1 MNLEFSEEQKFVQQT
16 ARDFLAKNAGLDVC
30 RKVLESPAAS
40 HDAALWKGVAEMGW
54 LGAVVPEEYGG
65 AGLGYL
71 ELVLIAEEVGRS
83 LAPIPFSSSV
93 ALATEAILL
102 AGSDAQKK
110 KWLPRLASGEL
121 IGTFA
126 MAEGPGDL
134 DPGVLQ
140 TRFANGKLTGTKMP
154 LLDGE
159 PAGLAV
165 VVAKGER
172 GPVLALVDLSGSGVT
187 RTPIESFDPS
197 RSLARLELRDA
208 PAELLGPAAGG
219 EALVERLLDRAAVV
233 IGFEQL
239 GGAERALD
247 MTREFALG
255 RYAFGRPIAS
265 FQAIKHRFADLYAKI
280 EIARS
285 NGYYAAWAL
294 STADDELS
302 LAACS
307 FRAAASDA
315 FESAAQEMIQIHGG
329 VGFTWEYDCHL
340 FYRRAR
346 WLAAA
351 LGPAGAW
358 REKLVARLVARQTA
372 GGAPAEQDAE

>member
-1 MNLEFSEEQKFVQQT
+1 MNLEFSEDQKFVQQT
-16 ARDFLAKNAGLDVC
+16 ARDYLAKHAGLDVC
-30 RKVLESPAAS
+30 RKVLEAKDAS
-40 HDAALWKGVAEMGW
+40 HDPALWKGAAEMGW

-71 ELVLIAEEVGRS
+71 ELVLIAEEIGRS

-93 ALATEAILL
+93 ALCTEAILL

-110 KWLPRLASGEL
+110 QWLPRLAAGDVV
-121 IGTFA
+121 GTFA
-126 MAEGPGDL
+126 LAEGPGEADAAS
-134 DPGVLQ
+134 VA
-140 TRFANGKLTGTKMP
+140 TRFAGGKLNGAKLP
-154 LLDGE
+154 VLDGE
-159 PAGLAV
+159 AAGLAV
-165 VVAKGER
+165 VVAKG
-172 GPVLALVDLSGSGVT
+172 GKGASLALVDLAAKGVT
-187 RTPIESFDPS
+187 RTRIESFDPS
-197 RSLARLELRDA
+197 RSLAKIEFRDA
-208 PAELLGPAAGG
+208 PAEALGADGAGA
-219 EALVERLLDRAAVV
+219 ALVDELLDRAAVV

-239 GGAERALD
+239 GAATRAME

-294 STADDELS
+294 SSGSDELP

-307 FRAAASDA
+307 FRAAATDA
-315 FESAAQEMIQIHGG
+315 FETAAQEMIQIHGG

-346 WLAAA
+346 WLAASI
-351 LGPAGAW
+351 GNAGAW
-358 REKLVARLVARQTA
+358 RDKLIGRLVAKQ
-372 GGAPAEQDAE
+372 GGVELDAE

>member
-1 MNLEFSEEQKFVQQT
+1 MNLEFSEDQQFVQQT
-16 ARDFLAKNAGLDVC
+16 ARDFLAKHAGPDVC
-30 RKVLESPAAS
+30 RKVLEAADAH

-54 LGAVVPEEYGG
+54 LGAVVPEEHGG

-71 ELVLIAEEVGRS
+71 ELVLIAEEIGRS

-93 ALATEAILL
+93 SLCTEAIL
-102 AGSDAQKK
+102 AYGSEAQKQQ
-110 KWLPRLASGEL
+110 WLPRLAAGDA

-126 MAEGPGDL
+126 LAEGPGETDAES
-134 DPGVLQ
+134 V
-140 TRFANGKLTGTKMP
+140 TARFADGALRGVKLP
-154 LLDGE
+154 VLDGE
-159 PAGLAV
+159 AANVAV
-165 VVAKGER
+165 VVAQGER
-172 GPVLALVDLSGSGVT
+172 GPVLALVDLDGAGVT
-187 RTPIESFDPS
+187 RSRIASFDPS
-197 RSLARLELRDA
+197 RSLAKIEFQDA
-208 PAELLGPAAGG
+208 PADRLGAAEGG
-219 EALVERLLDRAAVV
+219 AGRVTALLDRAAVV

-239 GGAERALD
+239 GGATRAMEL
-247 MTREFALG
+247 TREFALG

-294 STADDELS
+294 SSGSDELP

-315 FESAAQEMIQIHGG
+315 FETAAQEMIQIYGG

-351 LGPAGAW
+351 IGSASEW
-358 REKLVARLVARQTA
+358 RDKLVTRLVARQ
-372 GGAPAEQDAE
+372 GDGPALHAD

>member
-1 MNLEFSEEQKFVQQT
+1 MNLEFSEDQQFVQQT
-16 ARDFLAKNAGLDVC
+16 ARDFLTKHAGLDIC
-30 RKVLESPAAS
+30 RGVLESADTALDP
-40 HDAALWKGVAEMGW
+40 ALWKGAAEMGW
-54 LGAVVPEEYGG
+54 LGAVIPEEHGG

-71 ELVLIAEEVGRS
+71 ELVLIAEEIGRS

-93 ALATEAILL
+93 ALCTEAIL
-102 AGSDAQKK
+102 AYGSDAQKRQ
-110 KWLPRLASGEL
+110 WLPRLAAGDA

-126 MAEGPGDL
+126 LAEGPGETDADSVTVRL
-134 DPGVLQ
+134 AD
-140 TRFANGKLTGTKMP
+140 GKLRGAKLP
-154 LLDGE
+154 VLDGE
-159 PAGLAV
+159 AAGVAV
-165 VVAKGER
+165 VVAQGER
-172 GPVLALVDLSGSGVT
+172 GPVLALVDLAAAGVT
-187 RTPIESFDPS
+187 RTRITSFDPS
-197 RSLARLELRDA
+197 RSLAKIEFEDT
-208 PAELLGPAAGG
+208 PAERLGAADGG
-219 EALVERLLDRAAVV
+219 AERVAALLDRAAVV

-239 GGAERALD
+239 GGATRAMEL
-247 MTREFALG
+247 TREFALG

-294 STADDELS
+294 SSGSDELP

-315 FESAAQEMIQIHGG
+315 FETAAQEMIQIYGG

-346 WLAAA
+346 WLAASIGSA
-351 LGPAGAW
+351 SAW
-358 REKLVARLVARQTA
+358 RDMLVTRLVSRQGDA
-372 GGAPAEQDAE
+372 SAPHDD

>member
-1 MNLEFSEEQKFVQQT
+1 MNLEFSEDQKFVQHT
-16 ARDFLAKNAGLDVC
+16 AREFLTKNAGLDVC
-30 RKVLESPAAS
+30 RKVLEAKDAT
-40 HDAALWKGVAEMGW
+40 HDPSLWKGVAEMGW
-54 LGAVVPEEYGG
+54 LGAVVPEQYGG

-71 ELVLIAEEVGRS
+71 ELVLIAEEVGRA

-93 ALATEAILL
+93 ALCTEAILQF
-102 AGSDAQKK
+102 GSEAQKQ
-110 KWLPRLASGEL
+110 KWLPRLAAGDV

-126 MAEGPGDL
+126 LAEGPGDP
-134 DPGVLQ
+134 DVASVS
-140 TRFANGKLTGTKMP
+140 TRFASGKLGGTKLP
-154 LLDGE
+154 VLDGE
-159 PAGLAV
+159 AAGVAV
-165 VVAKGER
+165 VVAQGEQ
-172 GPVLALVDLSGSGVT
+172 GPVLTLLDLSTKGVT

-197 RSLARLELRDA
+197 RSLAKLELRDA
-208 PAELLGPAAGG
+208 GAELLGGVDGG
-219 EALVERLLDRAAVV
+219 AERVATLLDRAAVV

-239 GGAERALD
+239 GGATRALE
-247 MTREFALG
+247 MTREFAMG

-265 FQAIKHRFADLYAKI
+265 FQALKHRLADLYAKI

-294 STADDELS
+294 SSGNDELA

-315 FESAAQEMIQIHGG
+315 FEAAAQEMIQIHGG

-351 LGPAGAW
+351 IGTASSW
-358 REKLVARLVARQTA
+358 RDVLVTRLVERQA
-372 GGAPAEQDAE
+372 HGGADAHAE

>member
-1 MNLEFSEEQKFVQQT
+1 MNLEFSEDQQFVQQT
-16 ARDFLAKNAGLDVC
+16 ARDFLAKNAGPDAC
-30 RKVLESPAAS
+30 RKILEAPDAH
-40 HDAALWKGVAEMGW
+40 HDTALWKGVAEMGW
-54 LGAVVPEEYGG
+54 LGAVVPEEHGG

-93 ALATEAILL
+93 ALCTEAIL
-102 AGSDAQKK
+102 AHGSDAQKQQ
-110 KWLPRLASGEL
+110 WLPRLAAGDA

-126 MAEGPGDL
+126 IAEGPGEADAAS
-134 DPGVLQ
+134 VA
-140 TRFANGKLTGTKMP
+140 TRLAGGKLRGTKLP
-154 LLDGE
+154 VLDGE
-159 PAGLAV
+159 AATVAV
-165 VVAKGER
+165 VVAQGER
-172 GPVLALVDLSGSGVT
+172 GPALALVDLSGAGVGRT
-187 RTPIESFDPS
+187 RIQSFDPS
-197 RSLARLELRDA
+197 RSLARIEFDDTL
-208 PAELLGPAAGG
+208 AERLGPADGG
-219 EALVERLLDRAAVV
+219 AARIDALLDRAAVV

-239 GGAERALD
+239 GGATRAMEL
-247 MTREFALG
+247 TREFALG

-294 STADDELS
+294 SSDSDELG

-315 FESAAQEMIQIHGG
+315 FETAAQEMIQIYGG

-346 WLAAA
+346 WLAASIGSA
-351 LGPAGAW
+351 SEW
-358 REKLVARLVARQTA
+358 RDKLVTRLVARQ
-372 GGAPAEQDAE
+372 GDGAAPHAD